1 MAGKTPENALQL
13 GLPEMVA
20 LRVPLAEWV
29 GVGGAPGDGDEVLGL
44 LDEHHQHP
52 ARPPVARVRPGGRGG
67 VGRRGADLWRRDELE
82 GDDDLAAVAAVGAG
96 GQRRLRQRG
105 GGGRGGE
112 GERHGSG
119 GWRGGRRL
127 GGGVAIDD
135 QVGLE
140 EWWRG
145 E

>member
-1 MAGKTPENALQL
+1 
-13 GLPEMVA
+13 MVA
-20 LRVPLAEWV
+20 LRVPFAEWV
-29 GVGGAPGDGDEVLGL
+29 CVGGAPGDGDEVLGL

-52 ARPPVARVRPGGRGG
+52 ARPPVVARVRAGGRG
-67 VGRRGADLWRRDELE
+67 VGRGGADLWRRDELE

-96 GQRRLRQRG
+96 GQRGR

-127 GGGVAIDD
+127 GGSVAIDD

-145 E
+145 Q